1 MTLQI
6 IDWENETFSGK
17 NLTNK
22 KVDGF
27 IKWIYEELGFQK
39 SSDVYVKLC
48 GNYTEFLKTIYKETA
63 RTKCVNA
70 DVKDLVQKNPID
82 QVYQSPVYE
91 EWKQVNE
98 QILQKYSKV
107 KTVSESIHHESERSL
122 KTKIDLTNLTETRR
136 VGLSSDSWLR
146 LYDYYIQTKIVDD
159 EKYQKFRE
167 FVLNGVWEAV
177 FLENAVII
185 CKLPKKISF
194 NKDGQLDDPSED
206 QPAIEWHDGT
216 THSYINGVC
225 MDSLEVKPSKIEE
238 ILAVPNIEQR
248 RALLA
253 NVDFEELEAHTLL
266 RKLDE
271 SDKGNEL
278 YQIQLDADG
287 EKIFPRF
294 VKYKDPS
301 TDRIYWSFVPDDILT
316 ADEGMALKFGL
327 TVEEYLNL
335 EAEG

>member
-6 IDWENETFSGK
+6 IDWQEETFSGK
-17 NLTNK
+17 NLTK
-22 KVDGF
+22 KQVNGF
-27 IKWIYEELGFQK
+27 IKWIYEELGFK
-39 SSDVYVKLC
+39 KPDDVYVKLC
-48 GNYTEFLKTIYKETA
+48 NNYTEFLKTIYKEYIK
-63 RTKCVNA
+63 TKCINT
-70 DVKDLVQKNPID
+70 DVKDLVQKNPIN
-82 QVYQSPVYE
+82 QVYKSPVYE

-98 QILQKYSKV
+98 QILQKYSQV
-107 KTVSESIHHESERSL
+107 KIVSESIHHEAERLL
-122 KTKIDLTNLTETRR
+122 KTKFDLTELTETRR
-136 VGLSSDSWLR
+136 IGLSSDSWLR
-146 LYDYYIQTKIVDD
+146 LYDYYIQTKIVHD

-177 FLENAVII
+177 FFENAVII
-185 CKLPKKISF
+185 CKLPKKIRF
-194 NKDGQLDDPSED
+194 NKDRQLHDSSED
-206 QPAIEWHDGT
+206 HPAIEWHDGT
-216 THSYINGVC
+216 THSYMHGIC

-248 RALLA
+248 RALLS

-287 EKIFPRF
+287 EKIFPLF

-301 TDRIYWSFVPDDILT
+301 TDRIYWSFVPDNILT
-316 ADEGMALKFGL
+316 ADEGMAWKFSL
-327 TVEEYLNL
+327 TLDEYLNV